1 MCFAASEAVRSLVLA
16 MGSAL
21 DFVLLKKQLK
31 ASTCALWCSS
41 SYFYYYNSHTDC
53 FFKFT
58 KEIIGCVSTRVHF
71 ALVRVPAV
79 HFTCLLCP
87 HLRKVRPVN
96 VSSLKIPPE
105 WMKENEEEQH
115 VTWTYI
121 QVLHTCELL
130 F

>member
-1 MCFAASEAVRSLVLA
+1 MCFAASEAVRSLVQA

-53 FFKFT
+53 FFRFT

-71 ALVRVPAV
+71 AVVRVPAV

-87 HLRKVRPVN
+87 HLRKARPVN
-96 VSSLKIPPE
+96 VFSEDS
-105 WMKENEEEQH
+105 
-115 VTWTYI
+115 T
-121 QVLHTCELL
+121 
-130 F
+130 